1 MDCALIC
8 SENEAFSR
16 AGLEATSTGLPLI
29 GKNSGGN
36 PEVIEHGRT
45 GFLYDSFD
53 ELVEFL
59 KDLVQDQQKSQQM
72 GIAGWQRARELFN
85 VEDYAE
91 NVFGVIQ
98 NAMEN
103 R

>member
-1 MDCALIC
+1 MMV
-8 SENEAFSR
+8 S
-16 AGLEATSTGLPLI
+16 
-29 GKNSGGN
+29 
-36 PEVIEHGRT
+36 
-45 GFLYDSFD
+45 
-53 ELVEFL
+53 
-59 KDLVQDQQKSQQM
+59 LVQDQQKSQQM

-91 NVFGVIQ
+91 NIFGVIQ